1 MQQSLKKL
9 KDAIGLIELMS
20 RDNQEFI
27 IELIIENFETVV
39 SSSKSKFIKRE
50 LSIFDDLLNKALEI
64 CFQSKIYDEIFISIQ
79 ELYNYREEIEQFHT
93 IITKTNKCD
102 FRVECEVDSNHIF
115 EFEKTSLTSAIFCRL
130 GSHAI
135 GAILTIIGK
144 PEKISKNKF
153 RIDKGEL
160 MIDRT
165 LIFTRSNEN
174 INEEIS
180 RVIQNTISKYAD
192 EYDVFYNWD
201 TDVV

>member
-1 MQQSLKKL
+1 MVYVALQ
-9 KDAIGLIELMS
+9 
-20 RDNQEFI
+20 
-27 IELIIENFETVV
+27 V
-39 SSSKSKFIKRE
+39 
-50 LSIFDDLLNKALEI
+50 LL
-64 CFQSKIYDEIFISIQ
+64 
-79 ELYNYREEIEQFHT
+79 
-93 IITKTNKCD
+93 
-102 FRVECEVDSNHIF
+102 
-115 EFEKTSLTSAIFCRL
+115 CR
-130 GSHAI
+130 
-135 GAILTIIGK
+135 AILTIIGK